1 MDKVL
6 NKTNEVKSIEKFDDT
21 IILIETDDKFP
32 DDITLKYVVILI
44 TCVIKIGGKFY
55 PQLFS
60 EEALVA

>member
-1 MDKVL
+1 ML
-6 NKTNEVKSIEKFDDT
+6 NKTKEVKSIEKFDDT

-44 TCVIKIGGKFY
+44 TCVIKTGGKFY